1 MITFLVCQGHASS
14 WVILQPFNYRGVCH
28 MLLAIQHM
36 YYSLSYEV
44 LYHLGTASLIMH
56 CLEVINA
63 FINYMQHTIQKAI
76 LNPFPSNGL
85 FCYC

>member
-1 MITFLVCQGHASS
+1 
-14 WVILQPFNYRGVCH
+14 
-28 MLLAIQHM
+28 MLLASQHM
-36 YYSLSYEV
+36 YYFLLSEV
-44 LYHLGTASLIMH
+44 YFYQLGTASLLMH

-63 FINYMQHTIQKAI
+63 FINYMQHTIQQAII